1 MRRVKLSYTL
11 VINLARDMEN
21 TNEDIDIAEA
31 DLLDFLQKNDADL
44 EEGETFESIMH
55 DQVKPTTERRKVESK
70 ALITNSEKY
79 LADTEYQMGEIT
91 QNIINFYMKF
101 ATKLD
106 TNKEGMKQAQ
116 INFTVQLAKC
126 GDHHE
131 EITDG
136 QEEDLQKRVNEMK
149 QAIHHVQLNEKL

>member
-1 MRRVKLSYTL
+1 
-11 VINLARDMEN
+11 ME
-21 TNEDIDIAEA
+21 
-31 DLLDFLQKNDADL
+31 
-44 EEGETFESIMH
+44 
-55 DQVKPTTERRKVESK
+55 
-70 ALITNSEKY
+70 
-79 LADTEYQMGEIT
+79 DTEYQMGEIT
-91 QNIINFYMKF
+91 QNMIKFYTSF

-106 TNKEGMKQAQ
+106 SNKEGLKSAQ

-149 QAIHHVQLNEKL
+149 QAIHHV